1 MSVEKMAL
9 EIPFDVAKAATN
21 TVKEIWSVLD
31 AAAEKPT
38 PSRYLGEK
46 AIRAIQGVAD
56 RAQQGINAMTE
67 ET

>member
-1 MSVEKMAL
+1 MSLEKLAV

-31 AAAEKPT
+31 VAAEKPT
-38 PSRYLGEK
+38 PSRYLGAK
-46 AIRAIQGVAD
+46 AIQAIQGVTD
-56 RAQQGINAMTE
+56 RAQRGIGAIAD

>member
-1 MSVEKMAL
+1 MSLEKLAVDTA
-9 EIPFDVAKAATN
+9 FDTVRVATI
-21 TVKEIWSVLD
+21 TVKEIWSALD

-46 AIRAIQGVAD
+46 AIQAIQGVAD
-56 RAQQGINAMTE
+56 RAQRGMDAITE